1 MQRLSFYTQAAP
13 NIGNTKEGNIFIVAG
28 MRQINKFNK
37 NKFREMEKWVNKNNS
52 LVGFEEY
59 FEKEFGDSVFK
70 SASTDE
76 EYDQMV
82 TDGKLAEG
90 DLFLN
95 KKTNTFVVIT
105 KDMLNVE
112 ETK

>member
-1 MQRLSFYTQAAP
+1 MKFLLRCAVAAP

-59 FEKEFGDSVFK
+59 FEVGLVLLPELRSL
-70 SASTDE
+70 DE
-76 EYDQMV
+76 RELYESLCFQQSHHSMV
-82 TDGKLAEG
+82 TH
-90 DLFLN
+90 
-95 KKTNTFVVIT
+95 
-105 KDMLNVE
+105 
-112 ETK
+112 